1 MIDLLIVLAFV
12 TYSIASGF
20 RAKSNASK
28 NLNEYFLAGKTVKGW
43 KAGFSMAATQYAAD
57 TPLLVTGLI
66 ATGGIFMLWRLWIY
80 GLAFLM
86 IGFVLGRAWRNA
98 GVLTD
103 AELTEI
109 RYSGKAVTSLRG
121 LKAIYYGTVINCTVM
136 AMVLVAAN
144 RISETF
150 LLWHE
155 WIPKNIYGHIYNFV
169 QSIHI
174 SFASGATN
182 IPIDIASTN
191 NLISILLIV
200 GFTTLYSTTGG
211 LRTVINTDVVQ
222 FVIAMTAT
230 LVYAIYAVVH
240 VGGLSTMTKKL
251 VSLYGV
257 DRTGE
262 MLSFGPHS
270 KELLMPFLVIIG
282 LQWFFQMNS
291 DGTGY
296 LAQRTMAC
304 RSDRDARMA
313 GFVFTVAQVLVRS
326 LFWLPICVA
335 LLLIYPYN
343 PATASGETFTASRE
357 ILFATGIKDLMPA
370 GVRGLMLTG
379 LFAAL
384 ASTISTHLNW
394 GASYWSNDI
403 YYRIINQI
411 WLKRTPRSKELVVV
425 ARFTNILILLIALA
439 IMVNLDSIQTA
450 WYISLLFGA
459 GMGAVLVLRWLW
471 ERINIFSE
479 LAAIAASLIFAP
491 IILFTVKEEYMRLLL
506 MSVISTVVVLIVT
519 WLTPETDED
528 ILKKFYERVKPPGFW
543 KKTALKVGADPKQS
557 VREFREGIYLVLT
570 TGATI
575 FLLLIGIGK
584 LLLPSP
590 KESSF
595 IPWSILLVGLASIG
609 LWWKKIFGKNA

>member
-1 MIDLLIVLAFV
+1 
-12 TYSIASGF
+12 
-20 RAKSNASK
+20 
-28 NLNEYFLAGKTVKGW
+28 
-43 KAGFSMAATQYAAD
+43 
-57 TPLLVTGLI
+57 
-66 ATGGIFMLWRLWIY
+66 
-80 GLAFLM
+80 
-86 IGFVLGRAWRNA
+86 
-98 GVLTD
+98 
-103 AELTEI
+103 
-109 RYSGKAVTSLRG
+109 
-121 LKAIYYGTVINCTVM
+121 M

-155 WIPKNIYGHIYNFV
+155 WLPKNIYSHVHTFV
-169 QSIHI
+169 QTINI
-174 SFASGATN
+174 SFASGATD
-182 IPIDIASTN
+182 IPLDIASTN

-222 FVIAMTAT
+222 FIIAMAAT
-230 LVYAIYAVVH
+230 LVYAIYAVAH
-240 VGGLSTMTKKL
+240 VGGLGTMTQKL
-251 VSLYGV
+251 VSLYGAE
-257 DRTGE
+257 RAGE

-270 KELLMPFLVIIG
+270 KELLMPFLIIVG

-313 GFVFTVAQVLVRS
+313 GFVFTGAQVLVRS
-326 LFWLPICVA
+326 LFWLPICIA
-335 LLLIYPYN
+335 LLLIYPYD
-343 PATASGETFTASRE
+343 PASASGETFTASRE

-370 GVRGLMLTG
+370 GIRGLMLTG

-411 WLKRTPRSKELVVV
+411 WLKRTPRSKELVIV
-425 ARFTNILILLIALA
+425 ARFTNILILVIALA
-439 IMVNLDSIQTA
+439 IMINLDSIQTA

-491 IILFTVKEEYMRLLL
+491 IILFTVKEEWMRLLL
-506 MSVISTVVVLIVT
+506 MSVISTVVVLVVT
-519 WLTPETDED
+519 WLTPITDKR
-528 ILKKFYERVKPPGFW
+528 ILTEFYKRVSPPGFW
-543 KKTALKVGADPKQS
+543 KKTARSLGVDPKQS
-557 VREFREGIYLVLT
+557 VKELREGIYLVVT

-575 FLLLIGIGK
+575 FLLLIGLGK
-584 LLLPSP
+584 LLLPAP
-590 KESSF
+590 TGSSTTTW
-595 IPWSILLVGLASIG
+595 ITIIAGLASIV
-609 LWWKKIFGKNA
+609 LWWKKVFVKSNDELIER